1 MSLIEEINKLSTDW
15 KKILLKDEV
24 ELSKLELEHNR
35 QKCKFTPYLEIF
47 PPDNKIFA
55 AFNFFNIDETKVVIL
70 GQDPYINPNEAMGL
84 SFSVPKGT
92 KMPPSLRNIF
102 KELESEYGTLRTD
115 TDLTDWAKQGVLL
128 LNTALTVLQG
138 KSNYNAKIWRDYTD
152 DIIEQISKKTNN
164 IIFILWGNNAIKKS
178 NLIDESRHLILTGV
192 HPSPL
197 SASRGFFGCNHF
209 RKTND
214 WLEEKGKEQIVWI

>member
-1 MSLIEEINKLSTDW
+1 MTLINQLQQLSTNW
-15 KKILLKDEV
+15 KTVLGNSDLLSNISTQHSE
-24 ELSKLELEHNR
+24 
-35 QKCKFTPYLEIF
+35 QKKTYEPHLLIF
-47 PPDNKIFA
+47 PPDNLIFN
-55 AFNFFNIDETKVVIL
+55 AFKFFPIQSTKVVIL

-84 SFSVPKGT
+84 AFSVPEGT

-102 KELESEYGTLRTD
+102 KELETEYGVLRTN
-115 TDLTDWAKQGVLL
+115 TDLTDWAEQGVLL

-138 KSNYNAKIWRDYTD
+138 KSNFNAKMWKGYTD
-152 DIIEQISKKTNN
+152 YVIEKISEQTQN
-164 IIFILWGNNAIKKS
+164 IVFILWGNNAIKKRE
-178 NLIDESRHLILTGV
+178 LIDEGKHLVLTGV

-214 WLEEKGKEQIVWI
+214 WLEKKGKEPVNWI